1 MCDRVSIIRGGEHVF
16 QGRVNDLRDDR
27 LGLRIQAE
35 PVHVRDEVIKRFQGE
50 PMPGGRIVFPLET
63 KVSEIVAAL
72 VDSGAEVSEV
82 TPVRRSLE
90 DVYLEYSK
98 APSG

>member
-1 MCDRVSIIRGGEHVF
+1 
-16 QGRVNDLRDDR
+16 
-27 LGLRIQAE
+27 
-35 PVHVRDEVIKRFQGE
+35 
-50 PMPGGRIVFPLET
+50 MPGVRIVFPLET